1 MKKVLLYIAIALGLF
16 LASCSSPCN
25 CGLGENDTP
34 KVENKA

>member
-1 MKKVLLYIAIALGLF
+1 MKKIVLYIAIALGLV

-25 CGLGENDTP
+25 CGLGENDAP

>member
-1 MKKVLLYIAIALGLF
+1 MKKVLLYIAIALGLL

-34 KVENKA
+34 KVENNA

>member
-1 MKKVLLYIAIALGLF
+1 MKKIFLYIALALGLL

-25 CGLGENDTP
+25 CGLGENDAP

>member
-1 MKKVLLYIAIALGLF
+1 MKKVVLYIALALGLL

-25 CGLGENDTP
+25 CGLGENDAP

>member
-1 MKKVLLYIAIALGLF
+1 MKKIVLYIALALGLL

-25 CGLGENDTP
+25 CGLGENDAP